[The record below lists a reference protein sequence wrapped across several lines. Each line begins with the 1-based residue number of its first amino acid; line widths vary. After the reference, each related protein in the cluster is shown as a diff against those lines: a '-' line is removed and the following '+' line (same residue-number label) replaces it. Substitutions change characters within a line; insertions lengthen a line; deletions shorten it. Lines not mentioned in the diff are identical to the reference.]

1 MCPLSR
7 GWPLN
12 KRFTVSLL
20 WQLFN
25 GDAQPIGSMQ
35 YELQLFVGQHESRL
49 WTGQADV
56 LFALSCRMPANN
68 KNTGKQGILFVKKKK
83 INKAYI
89 KVILRQGFPVMTMM
103 VNNF

>member
-12 KRFTVSLL
+12 KLLTVSLP

-25 GDAQPIGSMQ
+25 GNAQPTGSMQ

-68 KNTGKQGILFVKKKK
+68 KNTGKQGILFVKKNNK
-83 INKAYI
+83 IKH
-89 KVILRQGFPVMTMM
+89 T
-103 VNNF
+103 